1 MCKDA
6 LFRVGTG
13 LHRLVLRTT
22 GGRLLGR
29 LAGMPVLL
37 LTTTGRVTGRSR
49 TTVLTTP
56 VHDSG
61 RIVLVASYGGDDRHP
76 SWFLNLRDDPE
87 VTVEMEGAVRPM
99 RARVATDEEKQDLWP
114 QVVDAYGGYG
124 GYQGRTDRDIPVVIL
139 EPRG

>member
-6 LFRVGTG
+6 LFRAVTG
-13 LHRLVLRTT
+13 FHRLALRAT

-56 VHDSG
+56 VHDG
-61 RIVLVASYGGDDRHP
+61 DRIVLVASYGGDDRHP
-76 SWFLNLRDDPE
+76 SWFLNLREDPD
-87 VTVEMEGAVRPM
+87 VTVEMEGRARAM
-99 RARVATDEEKQDLWP
+99 RARIATDDEKADLWP
-114 QVVDAYGGYG
+114 QVVGAYGGYG
-124 GYQGRTDRDIPVVIL
+124 SYQGRTDRDIPVVIL
-139 EPRG
+139 EPPG